1 MQVFYI
7 WHIKWCLKFRTKNVE
22 QILILT
28 TSFLI
33 AHFTYFYNMFQTV
46 MLVFLGGGLGS
57 LARYGVTLAVKQF
70 PQTNFPIAT
79 LIANV
84 LSCLIIGLAFLIFSS
99 KMQDHSLKMFL
110 FVGFCGGFS
119 TFSTFSFETME
130 IFRRGEYFLGIS
142 NVVVSFIF
150 CLGMLLFLVK
160 K

>member
-7 WHIKWCLKFRTKNVE
+7 WYIKWCLKFRNKNVE
-22 QILILT
+22 QIQIFT

-33 AHFTYFYNMFQTV
+33 AHFTYFCDMFQTV

-70 PQTNFPIAT
+70 SHINFPIAT

-99 KMQDHSLKMFL
+99 KLQDQMLKMFL
-110 FVGFCGGFS
+110 VVGFCGGFS
-119 TFSTFSFETME
+119 TFSAFSFETME
-130 IFRRGEYFLGIS
+130 IFRRGEYFLGIA
-142 NVVVSFIF
+142 NVAVSFIL
-150 CLGMLLFLVK
+150 CIGVLLFLVK